1 MSVERVVVI
10 FSSIAILL
18 SVALAYLVDPY
29 WLFLAVIIALNLSQ
43 SAFTGFCPFEYV
55 LKKAG
60 MRSDGAGMRSDAA
73 SRVIKQ

>member
-10 FSSIAILL
+10 FSGIAILL

-29 WLFLAVIIALNLSQ
+29 WLALAVIIALNLSQ

-60 MRSDGAGMRSDAA
+60 MRSEVEGMHSDAA
-73 SRVIKQ
+73 PPGV